1 MHNFYMRVI
10 AKRSQSLHQNPGG
23 ALCVVEYVKCYLCS
37 YVQRGL
43 DFGPR
48 PFDWSIRYTKWWH
61 PPVALVGGD
70 FFGSKQR
77 AQGTSVTV
85 RMLDDWR
92 IKSIRLPC
100 DSVVATPLILNY

>member
-77 AQGTSVTV
+77 AQGTSV
-85 RMLDDWR
+85 R
-92 IKSIRLPC
+92 
-100 DSVVATPLILNY
+100 